1 MLCGTVKFKF
11 IFGGNMKII
20 SSTIIAFLFALL
32 ALPASAEPVSL
43 IDGNIGN
50 AEPISPTV
58 VEPNVPNES
67 SSSAILEGYVL
78 SEDKSK
84 YLSSLTEEKLSLFKS
99 AIEVSSVE
107 TSFTIADA
115 SVVRASFAVVS
126 PSCYV
131 GTAYRWA
138 ENIYGGILWKMG
150 VKGTWCGL
158 FDKVTSASVTSV
170 YPVETG
176 YLWIAGGLLEKGSTI
191 WSNSARI
198 FGQYQFNLNLAGWN
212 AQSSYPCIRITG
224 QVSGKYGSSNSCGP
238 Y

>member
-1 MLCGTVKFKF
+1 
-11 IFGGNMKII
+11 MKVIT
-20 SSTIIAFLFALL
+20 STILAFLLALL
-32 ALPASAEPVSL
+32 ALPASAETGSVS
-43 IDGNIGN
+43 DGNLGITEGFS
-50 AEPISPTV
+50 ATV
-58 VEPNVPNES
+58 VEPNFLNEES
-67 SSSAILEGYVL
+67 SSALLDGYVL
-78 SEDKSK
+78 AQDKSE
-84 YLSSLTEEKLSLFKS
+84 YLSSLTEEQFLLFKS
-99 AIEVSSVE
+99 AVEVSSIE
-107 TSFTIADA
+107 TSLTNSNS
-115 SVVRASFAVVS
+115 SVAMASFAVVA

-176 YLWIAGGLLEKGSTI
+176 YLWIAGGVLEKGSTI

-198 FGQYQFNLNLAGWN
+198 YGQYQFNLNLAGWN
-212 AQSSYPCIRITG
+212 AQSAYPCIRITG